1 MSSNI
6 TIIPKTNTSTSAS
19 TSVYGTTPGGTP
31 RISYSR
37 DELLNLASSPLSR
50 SPPKFDLPA
59 AISRSPKVDSEA
71 EREDRT
77 PAANAIHEEHE
88 DRDAESDAEAFAM
101 DL

>member
-1 MSSNI
+1 MSS
-6 TIIPKTNTSTSAS
+6 TIPIASSHTTTNGS

-50 SPPKFDLPA
+50 SPPNFDLPA
-59 AISRSPKVDSEA
+59 AISRTPKLDGDKFDVPANANVIDE
-71 EREDRT
+71 ERE
-77 PAANAIHEEHE
+77 EEGDE
-88 DRDAESDAEAFAM
+88 ESTAFAM